1 MLRTA
6 PHVQAIRELAADTLF
21 CLRFYSR
28 LPVPLLPFE
37 SPASGMGAFRRA
49 VRMLPIAGVLIG
61 AVAAAVL
68 VMGHALG
75 LPDAVV
81 AVAVVA
87 AQFRLTGGLH
97 EDGLADTL
105 DGLGGG
111 GDRERKLAIMKDSR
125 IGTYG
130 AAGLM
135 LGLMMRTA
143 AVAGLLTGA
152 GGTARAAAALVAAA
166 AVSRV
171 AGLLPL
177 MALPPARASG
187 LGRAAGRPSTTNF
200 AVAAGLACAIAL
212 VSGRKGI
219 LGCAFAAGAAA
230 YVVHLGHRHLGG
242 QTGDLAGAAQ
252 QSAEI
257 AFLVALLIDPPLG

>member
-1 MLRTA
+1 MLRTLS
-6 PHVQAIRELAADTLF
+6 QLQTITLELAADTLF

-28 LPVPLLPFE
+28 LPIPLLSFE
-37 SPASGMGAFRRA
+37 AQTPEMGAFRRA
-49 VRMLPIAGVLIG
+49 VRMLPIAGALIG

-68 VMGHALG
+68 LIGHALG
-75 LPDAVV
+75 LPPAVV
-81 AVAVVA
+81 AVGVVA
-87 AQFRLTGGLH
+87 VQLRLTGGLH

-111 GDRERKLAIMKDSR
+111 EDRERKLAIMKDSR

-135 LGLMMRTA
+135 LALLMRTA
-143 AVAGLLTGA
+143 ALAALLTGLGA
-152 GGTARAAAALVAAA
+152 GFAAAALVAAA

-177 MALPPARASG
+177 MVLPPARASG
-187 LGRAAGRPSTTNF
+187 LGQAAGRPSTTNF

-212 VSGRKGI
+212 ALGWKGI
-219 LGCAFAAGAAA
+219 LGCAFAAAAVV
-230 YVVHLGHRHLGG
+230 YIVHLGHRHLGG

-252 QSAEI
+252 QFAEI
-257 AFLVALLIDPPLG
+257 AFLVALLIHPPLG